1 MIREIIVDM
10 TEDSL
15 PLIIHWQ
22 GGDHTRLSI
31 KKNKVGH
38 TRWVIAGDTLDL
50 IRALARQMPDEHIAS
65 ILNRAGKVTGKGLTW
80 NRSRICSV
88 RRNRNIP
95 VYREG
100 ERQERGELTL
110 DEAATI
116 LDVSPSTVRRLIKT
130 GELPAIQTC
139 KGAPWIIKQD
149 EVQKDSVRQAA
160 DARRAR
166 RPAPRDPNQITM
178 QL

>member
-1 MIREIIVDM
+1 MA
-10 TEDSL
+10 SL
-15 PLIIHWQ
+15 L
-22 GGDHTRLSI
+22 TRLAFAAAVAALAAGCNSESGRI
-31 KKNKVGH
+31 PA
-38 TRWVIAGDTLDL
+38 RAYAPIPGDTLDL
-50 IRALARQMPDEHIAS
+50 IRALSRQMSDEHIAS

-88 RRNRNIP
+88 RSNHEIP

-100 ERQERGELTL
+100 ERQERKELTL

-130 GELPAIQTC
+130 GEFAANQTC
-139 KGAPWIIKQD
+139 KGAPWIIRLD
-149 EVQKDSVRQAA
+149 EVQKESVRKAA

-166 RPAPRDPNQITM
+166 RPASRDSNQITM

>member
-1 MIREIIVDM
+1 MK
-10 TEDSL
+10 
-15 PLIIHWQ
+15 
-22 GGDHTRLSI
+22 RLSI
-31 KKNKVGH
+31 KKNKAGH
-38 TRWVIAGDTLDL
+38 TRWVISGDTLDL
-50 IRALARQMPDEHIAS
+50 IRTLARQMPDEHIAS

-88 RRNRNIP
+88 RRNHNIP

-116 LDVSPSTVRRLIKT
+116 LNVSPSTVRRLIKT
-130 GELPAIQTC
+130 GELVAIQTC
-139 KGAPWIIKQD
+139 KGAPWIIRQD

-166 RPAPRDPNQITM
+166 RPASRDPNQITM